1 MSDIWVI
8 DDDVEMCGDVIE
20 FWERLSSEFPL
31 SFHLFPTAEEALE
44 RLSGLTPGGKHYPLA
59 VIVDGHLRLDE
70 GELVNGAAVVQEI
83 LGARGKDAPILI
95 AWSADPFA
103 DEDMMAAGATA
114 SFGKTKP
121 REIVRFIQK
130 CYLKA
135 ERRKIS

>member
-20 FWERLSSEFPL
+20 FWERLSNEFPL
-31 SFHLFPTAEEALE
+31 NFHQFPRAEEALE
-44 RLSGLTPGGKHYPLA
+44 KLSSLTPGGKHYPLA
-59 VIVDGHLRLDE
+59 IIVDGHLRLDE
-70 GELVNGAAVVQEI
+70 GELVNGAAVVKEI

-103 DEDMMAAGATA
+103 NEDMMAAGATV

-121 REIVRFIQK
+121 REVVRYIQK
-130 CYLKA
+130 YCL
-135 ERRKIS
+135 EVDRRKVR